1 VIAPAKATPIDLV
14 LRDLDLRADRV
25 RTVGDA
31 PAPPGGGS
39 RSALAAVPASE
50 KDGAKTGPELVA
62 FGEAHVA
69 GDGALL
75 VLLEGPRE
83 DREIAAFR
91 NALWP
96 FAHVVA
102 IYRMSHGGIVRTTL
116 AGTERLRGGTGISGA
131 LLVAR
136 RKEIVLAPDATVAKF
151 DQNAS
156 GWDGKPGT
164 PGYAHFRWMRRFVG
178 TFAPEDWMRASAER
192 ILDFGCGA
200 GWVGIEA
207 ALLAGASRVELC
219 AFDPSPEMVRIAG
232 ENARASGIARF
243 SARTGFGEDPP
254 FPAEGER
261 PFDLVISS
269 GVVSFAPDSGRWL
282 DGLARTVATG
292 GKLVIGDIHRESKG
306 MRRRRASKPLLPARE
321 MNARTRG
328 EVRSELERRGFVLE
342 AEAGYQISS
351 PVPELMHWSEK
362 RLRGL
367 LHPALLAWNRAR
379 AGKGSEDAFDSW
391 VLRFRRR

>member
-1 VIAPAKATPIDLV
+1 VIAPAKATPLELV
-14 LRDLDLRADRV
+14 LQDLDLRGDRV
-25 RTVGDA
+25 RTVGDP
-31 PAPPGGGS
+31 PAPPGAGA
-39 RSALAAVPASE
+39 RSALAAVRASDR
-50 KDGAKTGPELVA
+50 DGAAIGPELVA
-62 FGEAHVA
+62 FGEAQVA

-116 AGTERLRGGTGISGA
+116 AGAERLRGGTGISGA

-136 RKEIVLAPDATVAKF
+136 RREAVLAPDATVAKF
-151 DQNAS
+151 DQNAA

-178 TFAPEDWMRASAER
+178 TFAPRDWMRASAAR

-207 ALLAGASRVELC
+207 ALLAGPARAELC
-219 AFDPSPEMVRIAG
+219 AFDPSPEMIRIAG

-254 FPAEGER
+254 FPADGER
-261 PFDLVISS
+261 AFDLVLSS
-269 GVVSFAPDSGRWL
+269 GVVSFAPDLSLWL
-282 DGLARTVATG
+282 DGLARTVAPE
-292 GKLVIGDIHRESKG
+292 GKLVIGDIHRDSKG

-328 EVRSELERRGFVLE
+328 EVRRELEARGFTLE
-342 AEAGYQISS
+342 AEAGYQVSS
-351 PVPELMHWSEK
+351 PVPELMHWSET
-362 RLRGL
+362 RLQGL
-367 LHPALLAWNRAR
+367 LHPTLLAWNRAR
-379 AGKGSEDAFDSW
+379 AGKGREDAFDSW
-391 VLRFRRR
+391 VLRFRRT